1 LYGGKMQVAEKM
13 LSGVLVVVIFLC
25 LCSTAR
31 AQNSPYGP
39 PSDQVYFALPNGSS
53 NYIWNYSSNTTTEPP
68 VWNYYAIG
76 GPAVLANS
84 PLTSFSYGTEDLV
97 YYIGTDGHIHEDQ
110 WDTRNGPS
118 YVDITTASGAPLPA
132 TGSALTSILDGEHG
146 YIYYIGTDMHAHQI
160 TWTSS
165 GSWVTT
171 DITTTAGAASA
182 GYVNSLASFIFGGD
196 LEVVYVTAANH
207 VIQVYLN
214 SGSSWATLDM
224 TSLSGAPLAEPATGL
239 TGFKYPDGH
248 AHVYYFPQPVSGG
261 TVSLGELYQ
270 HGSTWGYDNLSS
282 IPIPAPANYKSLT
295 SLSFGSSIR
304 VYYETPS
311 AEPTVYS
318 EVIEYH
324 AADEGPGFNTSNG
337 WNFQNIM
344 SGVGSLYPA
353 NANSTLA
360 SYVNTSTSPQS
371 VRLYYV
377 SSPDVVGTQYQGQP
391 YVTQAYG
398 VASSGLD
405 LTWNWDTIG
414 NQAEPPVVTGT
425 FW

>member
-1 LYGGKMQVAEKM
+1 MRVSGSVLLSLLNVAA
-13 LSGVLVVVIFLC
+13 LLI
-25 LCSTAR
+25 LCSTAS

-53 NYIWNYSSNTTTEPP
+53 NYIWNYSSNTATEPP
-68 VWNYYAIG
+68 IWNYYAIG

-110 WDTRNGPS
+110 WDTRNGTS
-118 YVDITTASGAPLPA
+118 YVDITMASNAPLPA

-146 YIYYIGTDMHAHQI
+146 YIYYIGTNMHAYQI
-160 TWTSS
+160 TWTTS
-165 GSWVTT
+165 GSWVYT
-171 DITTTAGAASA
+171 DITTAAGAVPA

-248 AHVYYFPQPVSGG
+248 AHVYYFSQPGG

-270 HGSTWGYDNLSS
+270 HGSTWGYDNLSA
-282 IPIPAPANYKSLT
+282 IPIPTPANYKSLT

-304 VYYETPS
+304 VYYETPYPGG
-311 AEPTVYS
+311 PTQYS
-318 EVIEYH
+318 EVIEFH
-324 AADEGPGFNTSNG
+324 AANEGPGFNASNG
-337 WNFQNIM
+337 WNYQNIM
-344 SGVGSLYPA
+344 SGAGSLYPA
-353 NANSTLA
+353 NANSTLT
-360 SYVNTSTSPQS
+360 SYVNTHTSPQS

-377 SSPDVVGTQYQGQP
+377 SSPYIVGTQYLGYP

-398 VASSGLD
+398 VVSSGLD
-405 LTWNWDTIG
+405 LTWNWDSVGSEAQPT
-414 NQAEPPVVTGT
+414 VVTGT